1 MGLLFKEK
9 GNILMDDFLDD
20 FFEKK
25 EGEYVE
31 EFAFLNEYNN
41 LNSQLYCICEGN
53 EDKICYL
60 PKIKSI
66 VRKDLKIYEVGGKDN
81 VLEVFKRCEN
91 QQGYDLNRIMF
102 IVDRDF
108 DEPLNNER
116 IYELPVYSVENLYAT
131 PDVLKDFIELTVNVT
146 NPKVIDDIVGN
157 YLIREQEFHTFIQDL
172 NICLY
177 YTKKIF
183 ESRQNENDNLYASY
197 TDIPLPSIKDEDVKD
212 LIEVTLLK
220 VTVHNDFKLISDTY
234 NFLRQE
240 DFERMKLDKFSIENA
255 RKNFKGKYQLYF
267 FLSYIKEL
275 IKDLNLGKAR
285 ANKRILA
292 DRNYGCDIETKD
304 NTLFNILSNYVQLP
318 LCFVTYVKRF
328 IMEHELSSAS

>member
-1 MGLLFKEK
+1 
-9 GNILMDDFLDD
+9 MDEFAGD
-20 FFEKK
+20 FFNKK
-25 EGEYVE
+25 TEGYVK
-31 EFAFLNEYNN
+31 EFAFLHEYDN
-41 LNSQLYCICEGN
+41 LGSQFYCICEGN
-53 EDKICYL
+53 EDRICYL

-66 VRKDLKIYEVGGKDN
+66 LRKDIKIYEVGGKDN
-81 VLEVFKRCEN
+81 VLEVFNRCEK
-91 QQGYDLNRIMF
+91 QQSYNLNKIMF

-108 DEPLNNER
+108 DEPLNHEK

-131 PDVLKDFIELTVNVT
+131 PDVLKDFIELTAQIT
-146 NPKVIDDIVGN
+146 NPKIIDDILGN
-157 YLIREQEFHTFIQDL
+157 FLIREQEFHTFIQDL

-183 ESRQNENDNLYASY
+183 ESRQNENDNSYASY
-197 TDIPLPSIKDEDVKD
+197 TDISLPSINDEDVKN

-220 VTVHNDFKLISDTY
+220 VTVHDEFKLIRDTY

-240 DFERMKLDKFSIENA
+240 DIERMKLDKFSIENA
-255 RKNFKGKYQLYF
+255 RNTYKGKYQLYF
-267 FLSYIKEL
+267 FISYIKEL
-275 IKDLNLGKAR
+275 IKDLNLGKSR

-318 LCFVTYVKRF
+318 LCFETYVKRF
-328 IMEHELSSAS
+328 IMEYELSSAS